1 MLFCD
6 GGILAII
13 IAIGWGI
20 FFYKTTKEMNMLT
33 LSSIVVVVLLYFY
46 CIKEEFTY
54 NHLAHGII
62 AVAIVGVPL
71 VLLISLVI
79 YYCILLYKEEKIRNK
94 EIPLIPKRVE
104 KYIAQNSFTTIEC
117 FIDYFNREPEF
128 ENARKVQYT
137 NPLYTKQVA
146 ENKKREQNK
155 QKPLPITEPSEI
167 NYGQFASFK
176 YKEIVLTYFMK
187 ELTDVLKNIY
197 MFDYADI
204 YVNMPNY
211 SDFFLNNMLPDA
223 HPIRTQPVYHE
234 YFEDISSQK
243 VADLPDL
250 KSETDIYDEL
260 IQKYERID
268 KVYFQ
273 QACIGIINQLIA
285 DNIIGRVGSSDLFR
299 SKIIPES
306 NGNIVEGETIEI
318 SFDD

>member
-6 GGILAII
+6 RGDIIQIVITIAGSIWLIKHSDGFIGGFLFFGVIIYYVKAVIGEFNAGHIVHGLISVMIIVVPVSLAI
-13 IAIGWGI
+13 
-20 FFYKTTKEMNMLT
+20 
-33 LSSIVVVVLLYFY
+33 VVH
-46 CIKEEFTY
+46 IKNEKVRKAE
-54 NHLAHGII
+54 
-62 AVAIVGVPL
+62 
-71 VLLISLVI
+71 ISL
-79 YYCILLYKEEKIRNK
+79 
-94 EIPLIPKRVE
+94 IPDRVE
-104 KYIAQNSFTTIEC
+104 KYISTHGYTSAND
-117 FIDYFNREPEF
+117 FIKYSNENPEF
-128 ENARKVQYT
+128 AKARKVQYT

-187 ELTDVLKNIY
+187 ELPDVLKNIY

-211 SDFFLNNMLPDA
+211 SDFFQ
-223 HPIRTQPVYHE
+223 IGKSS
-234 YFEDISSQK
+234 DIQEEISMIDS
-243 VADLPDL
+243 
-250 KSETDIYDEL
+250 YDYL
-260 IQKYERID
+260 MSKYSNVD
-268 KVYFQ
+268 KTYFQ

>member
-6 GGILAII
+6 RGDIFLIVI
-13 IAIGWGI
+13 SIAILIWIIKYVGEVSFWCAI
-20 FFYKTTKEMNMLT
+20 LFYFTA
-33 LSSIVVVVLLYFY
+33 V
-46 CIKEEFTY
+46 KEEF
-54 NHLAHGII
+54 NAGHIVHGLISVMII
-62 AVAIVGVPL
+62 VVPVSLAIVVHIKNEK
-71 VLLISLVI
+71 VRKAEISL
-79 YYCILLYKEEKIRNK
+79 
-94 EIPLIPKRVE
+94 IPDRVE
-104 KYIAQNSFTTIEC
+104 KYISTHGYTSAND
-117 FIDYFNREPEF
+117 FIKYSNENPEF
-128 ENARKVQYT
+128 VKARKVQYT

-187 ELTDVLKNIY
+187 ELPAIIKNIY

-204 YVNMPNY
+204 YANMPKY